1 MISVIHKSYSTFKC
15 RSVRQTA
22 DEGQL
27 GPEVKTPPE
36 IANVHDLGKGVHTLR
51 VPGPGVPEIL
61 LVFSSAKMPN
71 HVIRSITRLTILR

>member
-1 MISVIHKSYSTFKC
+1 MISVIHESYSMFKC

-27 GPEVKTPPE
+27 GSEVKTPPE
-36 IANVHDLGKGVHTLR
+36 IANIHDLGKGVLR

-61 LVFSSAKMPN
+61 LVFSSAQMPN
-71 HVIRSITRLTILR
+71 HVIRSIIRLTILR